1 MNKDDAKNIMKN
13 SDLDEKSGL
22 LLKMGD
28 KTTYYQRNR
37 KNLSNDQKNIMKI
50 IKKDWQ
56 RKEKLNIEN
65 YLLKEKIYKENIE
78 EIDVIICLKKIDK
91 D

>member
-78 EIDVIICLKKIDK
+78 EIDIIICLKKIGK

>member
-28 KTTYYQRNR
+28 KTTYYENNKERLTEKGKTKYR
-37 KNLSNDQKNIMKI
+37 KLSIE
-50 IKKDWQ
+50 IKD
-56 RKEKLNIEN
+56 I
-65 YLLKEKIYKENIE
+65 
-78 EIDVIICLKKIDK
+78 
-91 D
+91 

>member
-50 IKKDWQ
+50 IKKD
-56 RKEKLNIEN
+56 
-65 YLLKEKIYKENIE
+65 
-78 EIDVIICLKKIDK
+78 
-91 D
+91 

>member
-1 MNKDDAKNIMKN
+1 MNKDYAKNIMKN

-37 KNLSNDQKNIMKI
+37 KNLSNRPKEYYENNKERLTEKGKTKYRKLSIEG
-50 IKKDWQ
+50 KD
-56 RKEKLNIEN
+56 I
-65 YLLKEKIYKENIE
+65 
-78 EIDVIICLKKIDK
+78 
-91 D
+91 